1 MAQPEVRVLLSTQA
15 AGLLGERVQGA
26 LPGRVVQLLRAEEQ
40 VPGSQADV
48 AFVSRDVTGLSTK
61 QQLLPSTRHFHDL
74 MRQAPGL
81 QWVQTHAAGADRP
94 VFGELRAR
102 CVAVATSSGA
112 NAAVVA
118 QSAVAGLLVLAR
130 SFLPLMAAQRERRW
144 APLLA
149 SGLPRDLAGQTAVIV
164 GWGPVGQHIARV
176 LESLGLKC
184 VAVRREAGLAASGV
198 PAVAFEDIDSVLPVA
213 DWLVLACPLT
223 VRTRGLIGAPRLA
236 LLPSGAQLINVARGE
251 VVVQTDLIDA
261 LQAGRLAGAHLDVF
275 DPEPLPPDSPL
286 WDMPQVLVT
295 PHAAGHSDGNE
306 ARVADL
312 FLDNLRRWGA
322 GEPLLRLVD

>member
-1 MAQPEVRVLLSTQA
+1 MAQPEVRVLLSAMA
-15 AGLLGERVQGA
+15 AAALGERVQAA
-26 LPGRVVQLLRAEEQ
+26 LPGHAVQLLRAEDIR
-40 VPGSQADV
+40 PGAGADI
-48 AFVSRDVTGLSTK
+48 ALVSRDVTGLSTK
-61 QQLLPSTRHFHDL
+61 QKLLPSTQHFHDL
-74 MRQAPGL
+74 LRQAPGL

-102 CVAVATSSGA
+102 GVAVATSSGA

-130 SFLPLMAAQRERRW
+130 RFLPLVAAQRERRW
-144 APLLA
+144 EPLLA

-164 GWGPVGQHIARV
+164 GWGPVGQQTARV
-176 LESLGLKC
+176 LGALGLQC
-184 VAVRREAGLAASGV
+184 VAVRREAGLAAPGV
-198 PAVAFEDIDSVLPVA
+198 PAVAYESMDPVLPRA

-223 VRTRGLIGAPRLA
+223 PRTRGLIDARRLG
-236 LLPSGAQLINVARGE
+236 LLPQGAQLINVARGE
-251 VVVQTDLIDA
+251 VVVQADLIAA
-261 LQAGRLAGAHLDVF
+261 LQSGRLAGAHLDVF

-286 WDMPQVLVT
+286 WAMPQVLVT

-306 ARVADL
+306 ARVANM

-322 GEPLLRLVD
+322 GEPMLRLVD